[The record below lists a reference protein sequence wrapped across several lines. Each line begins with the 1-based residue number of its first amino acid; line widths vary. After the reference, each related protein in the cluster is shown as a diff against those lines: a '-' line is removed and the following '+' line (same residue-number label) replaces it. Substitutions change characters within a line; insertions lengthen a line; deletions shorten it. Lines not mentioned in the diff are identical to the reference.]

1 MLSKVKDEESDSDS
15 DSDQFHPI
23 MVRLALNRVDLPKLT
38 FCLSPKIV
46 LGAHN
51 E

>member
-1 MLSKVKDEESDSDS
+1 MLSKVKDEESDN